1 MVYLAFRDS
10 VLFAIFS
17 VLTDKKNNII
27 RIHFSPWGHLYLY
40 QLNLSVF
47 LDVYM

>member
-27 RIHFSPWGHLYLY
+27 RIHFSPWGHLY